1 MPKTK
6 TKQKTEPIIEV
17 ENLTKKFGRNKVLDG
32 IDLEVRKGEVFGF
45 LGPNGAGKTT
55 AIRTILN
62 VLHPT
67 EGSVKVFGISSKK
80 TKKIH
85 KRIGYLAGDMEY
97 EENLSGKKYLSFVD
111 HLYGGGCM
119 DRAEDLAD
127 LFEIDLKKKIGTYSR
142 GNKQK
147 IGLIAAIM
155 HKPELLIFDEPTS
168 GFDPIMQSA
177 FSKMV
182 LDFKKRGGTVLMSS
196 HVLSEVQQLCDRVAF
211 IKEGSIVGVRD
222 LDSIGGRSTKR
233 VVLLTDTGTD
243 KQIEQK
249 VKTVKEMNLI
259 EKTKDR
265 LVYSYA
271 GDIKK
276 LLRFLATLN
285 IKDVLIE
292 EPDLEEVFLHYYDKN
307 SRPRND

>member
-1 MPKTK
+1 MPKNK
-6 TKQKTEPIIEV
+6 NENVIEIA
-17 ENLTKKFGRNKVLDG
+17 NLVKKFGRDKVIDG
-32 IDLEVRKGEVFGF
+32 LDLEVKRGEVFGF

-55 AIRTILN
+55 TIRIILN

-67 EGSVKVFGISSKK
+67 EGTVKVFGFSSKK

-97 EENLSGKKYLSFVD
+97 EEDLTGKKYLNFVN
-111 HLYGGGCM
+111 HIYGGGHK
-119 DRAEDLAD
+119 DRVKDLAD
-127 LFEIDLKKKIGTYSR
+127 LFEIDLKDKIRNYSR

-168 GFDPIMQSA
+168 GFDPIMQTA

-211 IKEGSIVGVRD
+211 IKDGSIVGVQN
-222 LDSIGGRSTKR
+222 LDDSKDKLTKR
-233 VVLLTDTGTD
+233 VVVSSDSAST
-243 KQIEQK
+243 KQIELK
-249 VKTVKEMNLI
+249 AKTLSNLNLLKKSKGKLI
-259 EKTKDR
+259 
-265 LVYSYA
+265 YSYN
-271 GDIKK
+271 GDVKK
-276 LLRFLATLN
+276 LLKFFAAQN
-285 IKDVLIE
+285 ITDIMIE
-292 EPDLEEVFLHYYDKN
+292 EPDLEEVFLHYYNNN
-307 SRPRND
+307 SERYND